1 MAEKRKKSFMDR
13 MLCYDETCEFIKKH
27 NLKYNFESEKY
38 KYTPQRMP
46 THPPFQNTFV
56 KIYNMDIIDMG
67 LILTEKG
74 YNPLLLNNA
83 DRFFPCGNVEQCV
96 VSQEES
102 LFRRTN
108 YFQALTMEYYP
119 IKPDECVYSPNVLC
133 IRKSENDHWEFYD
146 QFKYINFVAC
156 PGIYQPKLEH
166 DHKDGTN
173 VYKHFNKKDEEIFL
187 NKIRLI
193 FQTGY
198 KHGHN
203 ALVLGALSCD
213 AWHGPTRHIAKLFKQ
228 VCNEY
233 NGLFGVVAFAML
245 DNDVTKQKKES
256 NFNVF
261 CEVFEQKND

>member
-1 MAEKRKKSFMDR
+1 MVEQREKSFMDR
-13 MLCYDETCEFIKKH
+13 MLCYDETRDFIKKH

-46 THPPFQNTFV
+46 AHPPFQTTFV
-56 KIYNMDIIDMG
+56 KIYNMDTIDMG
-67 LILTEKG
+67 LILAEKG

-83 DRFFPCGNVEQCV
+83 DHSFPGGNVEQG
-96 VSQEES
+96 SGAQEEC

-119 IKPDECVYSPNVLC
+119 IKLDECVYSPNVLC
-133 IRKSENDHWEFYD
+133 VRKSENDHWEFYK

-156 PGIYQPKLEH
+156 PGIYQPKLEY
-166 DHKDGTN
+166 DHEEGKVIN
-173 VYKHFNKKDEEIFL
+173 KQFNRKDEEIFL

-198 KHGHN
+198 KRGHN
-203 ALVLGALSCD
+203 ALVLGALSCG
-213 AWHGPTRHIAKLFKQ
+213 AWRGPVHHIAQLFKQ

-233 NGLFGVVAFAML
+233 NGLFGVVAFAIF
-245 DNDVTKQKKES
+245 DGDVTKQKKTS
-256 NFNVF
+256 NFDVF
-261 CEVFEQKND
+261 CEVFEQKKD